1 MSDFPTGPIRGFDPQ
16 WAFSEILSRI
26 KQHPPS
32 LIKLDFEPHL
42 RSFLSDPTIASM
54 LSKSKAPANMLA
66 PPHSAEFSEIR
77 NTLSSL
83 SEAISTL
90 QKKTNHPAKSLQTAA
105 ATKAPNHSLVISLN
119 GAIPEGN
126 RQRPE
131 AICEALNSGIS
142 KIAGYAPMQFVA
154 ARWTAKGNLV
164 LTAGPSTP
172 LHFLCQNT
180 TNISKLV
187 AQTLQLP
194 LLSPPIV
201 RTNTKWS
208 KILINGVPTGKSD
221 SRAPHTPEE
230 CHTALAAHNPAY
242 ANLSITHKPS
252 WVHSPTSY
260 MSGAISS
267 LSVAF
272 EDPDG
277 SKLKTLLAERYLYL
291 FGNRATIKKW
301 KHANVKPN
309 KSYADQPMPK
319 ANTNYTTPTQSRA
332 QPEAQPEPPHPAG
345 DSVLPL
351 DSPFRSITN
360 FAPAPDSPFQL
371 PSNQSTPTLPPAQRR
386 PQYPAEQSTPTPR
399 SDHPPLDTPDSR
411 KSKVP
416 DPGRLRPRKAKGG

>member
-1 MSDFPTGPIRGFDPQ
+1 
-16 WAFSEILSRI
+16 
-26 KQHPPS
+26 
-32 LIKLDFEPHL
+32 
-42 RSFLSDPTIASM
+42 M
-54 LSKSKAPANMLA
+54 LSKSEAPANTLS

-90 QKKTNHPAKSLQTAA
+90 QKKTNHSAKSLQTAA

-131 AICEALNSGIS
+131 AICKALNSGIS

-172 LHFLCQNT
+172 LHFLRQNT

-208 KILINGVPTGKSD
+208 KILINGVPTGKSE
-221 SRAPHTPEE
+221 SRAPYNPEE
-230 CHTALAAHNPAY
+230 CHTALVAHNHAY
-242 ANLSITHKPS
+242 TNLSITHKPS
-252 WVHSPTSY
+252 WVRSPSSY
-260 MSGAISS
+260 TPGAISS

-277 SKLKTLLAERYLYL
+277 TKLKSLLAERHLFL
-291 FGNRATIKKW
+291 FGNRVTIKKW
-301 KHANVKPN
+301 KPNYVK
-309 KSYADQPMPK
+309 SDRT
-319 ANTNYTTPTQSRA
+319 NTNQLAPQAS
-332 QPEAQPEPPHPAG
+332 
-345 DSVLPL
+345 
-351 DSPFRSITN
+351 TN
-360 FAPAPDSPFQL
+360 
-371 PSNQSTPTLPPAQRR
+371 STLI
-386 PQYPAEQSTPTPR
+386 
-399 SDHPPLDTPDSR
+399 
-411 KSKVP
+411 
-416 DPGRLRPRKAKGG
+416 